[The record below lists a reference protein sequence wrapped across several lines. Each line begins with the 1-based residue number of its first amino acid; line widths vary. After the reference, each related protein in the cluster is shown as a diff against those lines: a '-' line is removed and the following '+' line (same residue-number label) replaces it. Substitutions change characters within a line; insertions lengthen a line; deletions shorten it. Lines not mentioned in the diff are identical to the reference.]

1 MSGKS
6 KAGGAG
12 NNKDKTIPFGQKY
25 AESDNFSAI
34 FKEGMTLVEA
44 TASYLDGDG
53 RRDAKDLEPP
63 VSLAYATES
72 MRLTTRLMQIASW
85 LLIRRAVNDGEITPQ
100 QAYDDKN
107 KVNLNPVQVE
117 KVVEGYDELPE
128 RLKALIDESLSL
140 NRRIIYIDQLLHKE
154 QEQPGEEG
162 ENPLGDQMARL
173 QAVYGRS
180 GPTEIS

>member
-72 MRLTTRLMQIASW
+72 MRL
-85 LLIRRAVNDGEITPQ
+85 
-100 QAYDDKN
+100 
-107 KVNLNPVQVE
+107 
-117 KVVEGYDELPE
+117 
-128 RLKALIDESLSL
+128 
-140 NRRIIYIDQLLHKE
+140 
-154 QEQPGEEG
+154 
-162 ENPLGDQMARL
+162 
-173 QAVYGRS
+173 
-180 GPTEIS
+180 